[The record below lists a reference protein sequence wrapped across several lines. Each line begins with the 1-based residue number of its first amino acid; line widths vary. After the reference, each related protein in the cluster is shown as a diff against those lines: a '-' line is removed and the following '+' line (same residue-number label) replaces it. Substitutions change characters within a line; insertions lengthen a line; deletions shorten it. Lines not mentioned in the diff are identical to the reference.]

1 MIECCG
7 SCQLHNV
14 LGRRRSSNRDCQHSL
29 NGMHHT
35 IATLE
40 VRHSHSNTIHS
51 QGITGLL
58 QIQLGALHGGRG
70 GGCGGTQHHF
80 PRHHVVLQ
88 QSSQGILVGLDLV
101 EGLINIAKVFRES
114 RVGGGEDRER
124 PSRSQGGN
132 QVSGDQGFD
141 QTGEISARLGDLHNV
156 GQEHLSDRMD
166 HTVAT
171 LHVGADHSCP
181 INRHSGTILHQAQL
195 ASRQQARLFPGGHCC
210 RHHFGAHH
218 VILQDIRQVGI
229 IQQRCCV
236 DSTTGQIGGERVV
249 GGGEDRERPS
259 RSQVGHQ
266 VGLDHRGNQGGKVT
280 ARLGDLHNVGQEH
293 LSDRMDHT
301 VATLHV
307 GADHSYPINRDGP
320 GGGILHQA
328 QLAIRPIQ
336 RVHLRGGHVGRHGL
350 ASQDVVLH
358 NVGQLIIRQQGGLT
372 DTPSREV
379 GFERFVCG
387 GEERVQRPAV
397 LEPKADLHVRKRGRI
412 QGGHQG
418 GEEGRGFGGHLVDG
432 LGQQDAVGAN
442 VEHTLLRTG
451 GPDLDLAGDGHGGG
465 ACDLGPV
472 RPNGGRHPLQGR
484 HITSHQRIL
493 LGVCRQHVVL
503 EDLRQICAGQNG
515 ANVSRSQLR
524 QRSSESGVSWGNHC
538 ERPRPS
544 QGGLHISGGVDGVLQ
559 HCVVGRPFDNPEHGS
574 LRCGQRQENTRDS

>member
-280 ARLGDLHNVGQEH
+280 ARLGDLHNVGHQH
-293 LSDRMDHT
+293 LVNRVDHT
-301 VATLHV
+301 VAGQHFFADSSSV
-307 GADHSYPINRDGP
+307 GRDG
-320 GGGILHQA
+320 GTILYQT
-328 QLAIRPIQ
+328 QLASRSIQ
-336 RVHLRGGHVGRHGL
+336 SVRLPSGHVGCHSL
-350 ASQDVVLH
+350 ASQNVVFH
-358 NVGQLIIRQQGGLT
+358 NVGQLIIRQQGGRI
-372 DTPSREV
+372 DAAGRQVSGERSV
-379 GFERFVCG
+379 GGSEDG
-387 GEERVQRPAV
+387 VQCPAV
-397 LEPKADLHVRKRGRI
+397 LEPKAGLHVRKRGRI
-412 QGGHQG
+412 QGSHQG
-418 GEEGRGFGGHLVDG
+418 GEGVRGLGGHLVDG
-432 LGQQDAVGAN
+432 LGQEDAVGAY
-442 VEHTLLRTG
+442 VEHTLLGTG

-465 ACDLGPV
+465 AGNLGHV
-472 RPNGGRHPLQGR
+472 RRDVRRHPLQGC
-484 HITSHQRIL
+484 HIRSHKRIHLGTS
-493 LGVCRQHVVL
+493 RQHVVL
-503 EDLRQICAGQNG
+503 EDLRQIRTGQHRG
-515 ANVSRSQLR
+515 SVSRPQLR